1 MARMG
6 NPPTCKHFGW
16 EDGKNVVVWAH
27 LGEHYNHVKV
37 VPLLHAWNT
46 TPANR
51 NQQKEEVHEKKKK
64 KKKSRHPIPAMARPW
79 PFPS

>member
-1 MARMG
+1 MHRCVGIKYNKMARMG

-46 TPANR
+46 TR
-51 NQQKEEVHEKKKK
+51 GEWR
-64 KKKSRHPIPAMARPW
+64 SG
-79 PFPS
+79 